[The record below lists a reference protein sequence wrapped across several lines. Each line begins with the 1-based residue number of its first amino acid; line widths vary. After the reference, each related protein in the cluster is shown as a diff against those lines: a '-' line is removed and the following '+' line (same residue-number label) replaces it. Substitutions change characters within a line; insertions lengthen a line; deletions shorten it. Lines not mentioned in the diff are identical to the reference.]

1 MLQIYFL
8 TVMTNIIAGIT
19 IASSFLSKKIEGFEV
34 FSKLMENRLYRV
46 ILGSLT
52 LITGLF
58 ALLNHSTVSMAVF
71 GNLIPAVS
79 AMVMGIILVVNYFFD
94 GEEEKKIIKTLK
106 DLSEKYGNILG
117 IAGIII
123 GLIHF
128 IIPTALFL

>member
-1 MLQIYFL
+1 
-8 TVMTNIIAGIT
+8 
-19 IASSFLSKKIEGFEV
+19 
-34 FSKLMENRLYRV
+34 
-46 ILGSLT
+46 
-52 LITGLF
+52 
-58 ALLNHSTVSMAVF
+58 MAVF